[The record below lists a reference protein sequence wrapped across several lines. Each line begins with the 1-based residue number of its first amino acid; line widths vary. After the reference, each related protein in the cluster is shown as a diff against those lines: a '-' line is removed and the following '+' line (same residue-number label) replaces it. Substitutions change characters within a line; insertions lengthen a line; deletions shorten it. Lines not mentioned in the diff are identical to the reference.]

1 MEILD
6 ASIALKWVL
15 IETDSDRARQ
25 LREDFRNGI
34 REFLAPDIF
43 AVECAHALTKG
54 ERRGLIVDPDF
65 LYDEIMLDAPR
76 FSASMPLM
84 MRVISIARKARIAVY
99 DCVYVALAEREGC
112 ELITADLRVLNALQA
127 SFPFVKSLP
136 SV

>member
-6 ASIALKWVL
+6 ASVGLTWVL
-15 IETDSDRARQ
+15 NESDSDKARQ
-25 LREDFRNGI
+25 LREDFRNAI

-54 ERRGLIVDPDF
+54 ERRGVVVDPDF

-76 FSASMPLM
+76 FSPTIPLM
-84 MRVISIARKARIAVY
+84 ARAISIARKARIAVY
-99 DCVYVALAEREGC
+99 DCVYVALAEQEGC
-112 ELITADLRVLNALQA
+112 ELITADQKVLNALQA
-127 SFPFVKSLP
+127 SFPFVKSLS